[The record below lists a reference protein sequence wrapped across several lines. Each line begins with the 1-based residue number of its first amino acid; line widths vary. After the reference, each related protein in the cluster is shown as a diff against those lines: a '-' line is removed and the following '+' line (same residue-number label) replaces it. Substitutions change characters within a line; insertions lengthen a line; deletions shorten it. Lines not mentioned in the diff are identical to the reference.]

1 VGDFRNARVSIRD
14 AWRGFHWREYR
25 PFAWM
30 MLVELLFVCLAMN
43 LGKPW
48 GMAGAGPI
56 LRLSGERAVHYPA
69 SFVFLSSAYA
79 RVESFLFAFAGSFLI
94 PLSLVRIM
102 GTLSARPLTGAETV
116 RRARRAYRV
125 TLAGYILNFAL
136 LLAWEF
142 LLPVGPHRWFGA
154 LLGGFKADLL
164 TWCVGVLVAFAIAV
178 VFLYV
183 PIRAVEENATFRG
196 ALWDGIGE
204 GFRSFGPTLVIVL
217 AFAWPALL
225 FLAPVQLAPM
235 LLVARFR
242 PELTAIL
249 IAIAAVMNS
258 FVNYFIYSAASRLHG
273 LTRGRES

>member
-1 VGDFRNARVSIRD
+1 
-14 AWRGFHWREYR
+14 
-25 PFAWM
+25 
-30 MLVELLFVCLAMN
+30 
-43 LGKPW
+43 
-48 GMAGAGPI
+48 
-56 LRLSGERAVHYPA
+56 
-69 SFVFLSSAYA
+69 
-79 RVESFLFAFAGSFLI
+79 
-94 PLSLVRIM
+94 
-102 GTLSARPLTGAETV
+102 
-116 RRARRAYRV
+116 
-125 TLAGYILNFAL
+125 

-142 LLPVGPHRWFGA
+142 LLPMGPHRWFRA

-183 PIRAVEENATFRG
+183 PIRAVEENATLRG
-196 ALWDGIGE
+196 ALWGGIGE

-217 AFAWPALL
+217 AFAWTALL

-235 LLVARFR
+235 LLVSRFR

-258 FVNYFIYSAASRLHG
+258 FVNYFIYSAASRLHW